1 MSAPEKSRTDKR
13 SIRPKVRIGDLPGAT
28 VLLRGSE
35 HQDQWRARGPGR
47 LRVRLAEASGHGQ
60 RRPL

>member
-13 SIRPKVRIGDLPGAT
+13 SIRPKVRIGHLPGAT

-35 HQDQWRARGPGR
+35 HQDQWRVDEDRAAFVHGW
-47 LRVRLAEASGHGQ
+47 LRDQGMGNGDH
-60 RRPL
+60 